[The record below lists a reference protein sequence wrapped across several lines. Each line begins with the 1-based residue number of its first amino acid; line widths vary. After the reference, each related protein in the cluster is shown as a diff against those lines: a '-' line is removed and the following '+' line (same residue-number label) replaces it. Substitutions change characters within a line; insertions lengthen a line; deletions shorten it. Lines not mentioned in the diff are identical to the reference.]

1 MLGLLGIFLLTSY
14 LLTYRRILK
23 AIVTLRAGA
32 AVIGSGNLDFVI
44 EERKN
49 DEIGELS
56 RAFNRMA
63 RDLKAVTASKADLE
77 KEIAERERVEEA
89 LRQSERDLN
98 FAQAVAQ
105 TGSWRLDLHRTVL
118 LWSDETYRIF
128 GIPKEY
134 PMTYETFLGIVHPD
148 DREYVRRKW
157 IAALGGEPY
166 DIEHRIAVGDR
177 VKWIRERGTLEFDAS
192 GELLGGFGTAQD
204 ITERKQAE
212 EQIRKL
218 NEDLGKRAGELENA
232 NKELDAFASMV
243 AHDLKNQLVI
253 IATLI
258 GRLSKQQQEKLD
270 AKGKQYWEIVN
281 ESVGAMAALVDDL
294 LEMSRVSR
302 IQMKPERV
310 DLSKLAWS
318 IVKKYQEKDADRQV
332 ELIIMERM
340 EAEGDRRLMEVALD
354 NLLGNAWKFTKQAN
368 PARIQ
373 LGVSVEAEGPI
384 FFIRDNGCGFN
395 CSENAEKVF
404 LPFQRFHTSDEYP
417 GTGLGLAT
425 VKRILDRHGGR
436 IWIESKVGKGTTVYF
451 SFGDGSRS

>member
-1 MLGLLGIFLLTSY
+1 
-14 LLTYRRILK
+14 
-23 AIVTLRAGA
+23 
-32 AVIGSGNLDFVI
+32 
-44 EERKN
+44 
-49 DEIGELS
+49 
-56 RAFNRMA
+56 MA

-77 KEIAERERVEEA
+77 KEITERERVEEA
-89 LRQSERDLN
+89 LRQSESDLN

-105 TGSWRLDLHRTVL
+105 TGSWRLDLRRTVL

-128 GIPKEY
+128 GIPKGN
-134 PMTYETFLGIVHPD
+134 PMTYETFLGFVHPD

-166 DIEHRIAVGDR
+166 DIEHRIVVGER
-177 VKWIRERGTLEFDAS
+177 VKWVRERGTLEFDAS

-218 NEDLGKRAGELENA
+218 NEDLAKRAGELEKA

-253 IATLI
+253 IATLV

-270 AKGKQYWEIVN
+270 AKGRQYWDIVN
-281 ESVGAMAALVDDL
+281 ESVRAMASLVDDL

-302 IQMKPERV
+302 IQMKPEKV
-310 DLSKLAWS
+310 DLRKLAWS
-318 IVKKYQEKDADRQV
+318 IVKKYQEKDADRQI
-332 ELIIMERM
+332 ELVIPEKMEV
-340 EAEGDRRLMEVALD
+340 EGDRRLLEVALD
-354 NLLGNAWKFTKQAN
+354 NLLGNAWKFTKHSN

-373 LGVSVEAEGPI
+373 LGVSVEAEGPV
-384 FFIRDNGCGFN
+384 FYIRDNGCGFN
-395 CSENAEKVF
+395 CSANADKVF

-425 VKRILDRHGGR
+425 VKRILDRHGGK
-436 IWIESKVGKGTTVYF
+436 IWIESEVGKGTTIYF